1 MFGNYFKIAYRNLT
15 GHKLYTSINL
25 FGLAVGIAATILIML
40 YIQFEFSY
48 DNFHENAGSIYRV
61 SIVQTKEGVKEFDGH
76 VFTPPMGSAMYR
88 DFPEVENYVRFST
101 PRTAYFQYEGR
112 AYKIRNICYVD
123 STLFDVFSFE
133 LLAGNE
139 KKVLAAPY
147 SLVLTENTAGLIFGS
162 DNPIGKVLTSNGK
175 SYEISGVIKS
185 PPSNSHIQFNAL
197 ISFSTL
203 YENPDLYLDWNGGN
217 QYISYVKL
225 HDGVDP
231 AAVEAKFPDF
241 MWGYIN
247 KQLSDVGVKY
257 EPYLQPL
264 RDIHLQ
270 YSGDTN
276 SALYNIYIFSA
287 IAFLILLMACINFIN
302 LATALAGK
310 RAREVGIRK
319 AMGAGKAGLIRQFIA
334 ESILLAA
341 IGSGIALILV
351 ELLFPFYSELVNYN
365 LNVFRFSDPTHIVGL
380 IVIIV
385 IVGIGA
391 GSYPAFYMS
400 SFPPARILQ
409 GTAKHGKDRLFSRN
423 LLVILQF
430 VISIT
435 LIICTI
441 LINSQLKYMK
451 NKALGF
457 EKENMVIIPLT
468 SDELRQQSK
477 TIKKEI
483 SDLPGVLDVTASSEV
498 PINGFT
504 SNGYF
509 PEGFK
514 TPMMIHVVDIDKDF
528 LNTYGINVIEGRN
541 FSDRFATDNKSYL
554 VNEKLVKTLGW
565 NDPVGKTIR
574 RNGWHKIIGVVSDFN
589 FANLYNSVEPL
600 ILTNEPGQNG
610 YNVLTV
616 KIDGQS
622 ISSVLSSMKQ
632 VWEKF
637 APALPFE
644 YGFLDEAFNNL
655 YWQEQQFQT
664 IVLYFSCLAIIIAG
678 LGLFSLASFATERRH
693 KEIGIRKVMGA
704 SVPGII
710 RLITREFI
718 LLIVIANIIA
728 WPIAYF
734 VMKRWL
740 ENFAYRASVS
750 WEIFVIAGAVAMLT
764 ALITISYQAIRAALS
779 NPVDA
784 IKYE

>member
-15 GHKLYTSINL
+15 RHKLYTSINL
-25 FGLAVGIAATILIML
+25 FGLAIGIAATILIML

-48 DNFHENAGSIYRV
+48 DNFHKNADSIYRV
-61 SIVQTKEGVKEFDGH
+61 SIVQTKEGTKEFDSH
-76 VFTPPMGSAMYR
+76 VFTPPMGPAMYR

-101 PRTAYFQYEGR
+101 PRTAYFQFEGR
-112 AYKIRNICYVD
+112 AHKIRDIRYAD

-133 LLAGNE
+133 LLGGNKNE
-139 KKVLAAPY
+139 ALTAPY
-147 SLVLTENTAGLIFGS
+147 SLVLTEKTAELIFGS
-162 DNPIGKVLTSNGK
+162 ENPIGKILTSNGK
-175 SYEISGVIKS
+175 PYQISGIIKS
-185 PPSNSHIQFNAL
+185 PPPNSHIQFNAL

-225 HDGVDP
+225 RDGIDP
-231 AAVEAKFPDF
+231 AEVEAKFPDF

-247 KQLSDVGVKY
+247 KQLADVGVKY

-264 RDIHLQ
+264 RDIHLH

-319 AMGAGKAGLIRQFIA
+319 VMGAGKAGLIRQFIA

-341 IGSGIALILV
+341 IASGVALILV

-365 LNVFRFSDPTHIVGL
+365 LNVFRFFNPAHIVGL

-385 IVGIGA
+385 IVGVGA
-391 GSYPAFYMS
+391 GSYPAFYLS

-409 GTAKHGKDRLFSRN
+409 GTVKHGKDRVFSRN

-457 EKENMVIIPLT
+457 DKENMVIIPLT
-468 SDELRQQSK
+468 SDKLRQQSK

-483 SDLPGVLDVTASSEV
+483 SDLSGVLAVTASSDV

-514 TPMMIHVVDIDKDF
+514 TPMMIHVVDIDEDF
-528 LNTYGINVIEGRN
+528 LNTYNINVIEGRN
-541 FSDRFATDNKSYL
+541 FSEQFPTDKESYL

-565 NDPVGKTIR
+565 ENAVGKTIR
-574 RNGWHKIIGVVSDFN
+574 RNGEHTIIGVVSDFN
-589 FANLYNSVEPL
+589 FANLYNNIEPL
-600 ILTNEPGQNG
+600 ILTNEPDQDG
-610 YNVLTV
+610 YYVLTV
-616 KIDGQS
+616 KIDGKN
-622 ISSVLSSMKQ
+622 ISSVLSSMRQ

-637 APALPFE
+637 ATALPFE
-644 YGFLDEAFNNL
+644 YSFLDEAFNNL
-655 YWQEQQFQT
+655 YWREKQFQT

-693 KEIGIRKVMGA
+693 KEIGIRKVLGA
-704 SVPGII
+704 SVTGLI
-710 RLITREFI
+710 RLIAREFL
-718 LLIVIANIIA
+718 LLIIVANVIA

-734 VMKRWL
+734 IMKRWL
-740 ENFAYRASVS
+740 DNFAYRASVS
-750 WEIFVIAGAVAMLT
+750 WEIFVITGAMAMLT
-764 ALITISYQAIRAALS
+764 GLITISYQAIRAALS
-779 NPVDA
+779 DPVEA